1 MNLSRDFWLAI
12 ALICASFAG
21 YETWL
26 NFYLR
31 RVNNSVMSVCLRPAQ
46 VPPVSSRA
54 VLFIPREA
62 L

>member
-1 MNLSRDFWLAI
+1 MNLSRDFWMAI

-31 RVNNSVMSVCLRPAQ
+31 RVNNTVAEVCLRPSS
-46 VPPVSSRA
+46 VPPVSTHA
-54 VLFIPREA
+54 VFYWPKQ
-62 L
+62 

>member
-1 MNLSRDFWLAI
+1 MTRDFWLAV

-31 RVNNSVMSVCLRPAQ
+31 RVNNTVAEVCLRPET
-46 VPPVSSRA
+46 VPPVSTQA
-54 VLFIPREA
+54 VFFLSREA